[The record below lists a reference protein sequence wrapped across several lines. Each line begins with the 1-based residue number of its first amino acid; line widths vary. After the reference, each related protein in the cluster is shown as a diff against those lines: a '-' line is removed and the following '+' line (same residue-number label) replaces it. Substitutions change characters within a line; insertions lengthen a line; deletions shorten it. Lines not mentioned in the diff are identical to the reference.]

1 MRLRN
6 KSLLAAYILAALG
19 AAGAHAAC
27 FERAAERYQVPEV
40 LLRAIAQ
47 QESGGNSRAINQN
60 ADGSYDIGLMQINT
74 FWLPTLARHGI
85 AAQHLYDPCVNTLV
99 GAWILSKAFAR
110 LGYNT
115 QGLGAY
121 NARSP
126 EKREQYARQILRRA
140 ERLLAAEHKTAP

>member
-1 MRLRN
+1 
-6 KSLLAAYILAALG
+6 
-19 AAGAHAAC
+19 
-27 FERAAERYQVPEV
+27 
-40 LLRAIAQ
+40 
-47 QESGGNSRAINQN
+47 
-60 ADGSYDIGLMQINT
+60 MQINT

-126 EKREQYARQILRRA
+126 EKREKYARQILRRA
-140 ERLLAAEHKTAP
+140 ERLLATEPKTAP